1 VTEEVVVPS
10 SPPAEPAPRAAR
22 GKRRSQL
29 TPQSVVDTV
38 DKLPRNR
45 MSVIDGS
52 TDAQN
57 LEAALAAKRKQT
69 EEIQTR
75 LLAAAAEHPTPA
87 DVAKVMG
94 WPPAALEEFLAQNKP
109 FATTRY
115 AAVRRLHAA
124 QSIPELAEADAFL
137 WTDQKRRRLIEK
149 YVDRGD
155 LLEAQESIGCTPSQF
170 NRELRANASFA
181 QMVNDVEKDALG
193 TLKMRALKEGLGG
206 NDKLMAVFL
215 KQLEKEDTENE
226 LSKLTD
232 VQLSKRLTSLIDR
245 ILKRFRDNE
254 DPKSDPVAKTEQ
266 TLNSANSYASS
277 ATPAARIPSR

>member
-1 VTEEVVVPS
+1 M
-10 SPPAEPAPRAAR
+10 
-22 GKRRSQL
+22 
-29 TPQSVVDTV
+29 SVV
-38 DKLPRNR
+38 
-45 MSVIDGS
+45 DGS
-52 TDAQN
+52 TDAQD

-75 LLAAAAEHPTPA
+75 LMAAAAEHPDPA
-87 DVAKVMG
+87 DVAKAMS
-94 WPPAALEEFLAQNKP
+94 WSPTALEAFLAENKP
-109 FATTRY
+109 FATNRY
-115 AAVRRLHAA
+115 AAVRRLHAGKA
-124 QSIPELAEADAFL
+124 IPELPDGDPFV
-137 WTDQKRRRLIEK
+137 WTDQTRRRLLET
-149 YVDRGD
+149 YVDTGD
-155 LLEAQESIGCTPSQF
+155 LLTAQELVECTPSQF

-181 QMVNDVEKDALG
+181 QMVKDVEKDALG

-245 ILKRFRDNE
+245 ILKRLRDNE

-266 TLNSANSYASS
+266 PNSRKFPTTHMTGDAHL
-277 ATPAARIPSR
+277 